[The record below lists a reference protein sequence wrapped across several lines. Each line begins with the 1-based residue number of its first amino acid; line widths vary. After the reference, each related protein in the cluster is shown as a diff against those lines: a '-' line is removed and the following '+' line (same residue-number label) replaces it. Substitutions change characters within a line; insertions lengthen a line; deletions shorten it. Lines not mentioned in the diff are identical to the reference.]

1 MKTVTTTSDPT
12 PRLPE
17 GDLAKSLALEHSR
30 LCARV
35 ALDNKA
41 HDVLIL
47 DMRAITPLFD
57 YFVLATGAS
66 RRQNHTLAEEI
77 DAAMR
82 AEGETRHGLEGYEP
96 GKWVVLDYGDVVVH
110 LFDREMRGYYVLEDL
125 WADAPRVDF

>member
-1 MKTVTTTSDPT
+1 MKTVTVTSQASATPSPAPPT
-12 PRLPE
+12 GLAPE
-17 GDLAKSLALEHSR
+17 HAR

-47 DMRAITPLFD
+47 DMRGITPLFD

-66 RRQNHTLAEEI
+66 RRQIHTLAEEV

-82 AEGETRHGLEGYEP
+82 AEGETSQGMEGYEP

-110 LFDREMRGYYVLEDL
+110 LFDPEMRAYYVLEDL
-125 WADAPRVDF
+125 WADAPRLDF